1 MKKIIQQI
9 SKIECREDKNF
20 YKLLNL
26 ILSKQNVL
34 YYKINKS
41 RQLKNSLV
49 FIYRDENT
57 LLIEKFLGVYPSSAI
72 NIAPERFV
80 EPKYRNFLGII
91 KNLFGE
97 I

>member
-9 SKIECREDKNF
+9 SNIECREDKNF
-20 YKLLNL
+20 YKLLNS

-34 YYKINKS
+34 YYKINES
-41 RQLKNSLV
+41 RQLKNSLI

-72 NIAPERFV
+72 NIHPERFKS
-80 EPKYRNFLGII
+80 KYRNYLSII